1 MKSTIRV
8 QQIPEYR
15 PEAIQAFVEESF
27 RQFGGAEP
35 LFKAGDRVLLKPN
48 LLRAFAPE
56 RAVTTHPAVLEAV
69 MKALRDCS
77 VGEIAISDSPAFGS
91 LEAVALKAGY
101 GPLVKRYGA
110 RILPLLNPVP
120 LATDEGVPHLKISAD
135 IDRYDRI
142 INLPKVKSHVQ
153 MTLTLGIKNLFGLVI
168 GKRKP
173 VLHCLVKNDKVRF
186 GRMLVDIARRV
197 SPCLTLADGIV
208 AMQGNGPA
216 GGTPYRLGVLA
227 AGEDMT
233 ALDRV
238 MAEIVGAPL
247 DKVYTL
253 EAARQKGYGHYDL
266 KDIELISETPL
277 ELMRVA
283 DFRLADQPMDISFN
297 PLRVA
302 RSFLRQLFEVG
313 IREKWTRGSA
323 G

>member
-15 PEAIQAFVEESF
+15 PEAVQAFVEDSF
-27 RQFGGAEP
+27 RQFGGAKP
-35 LFKAGDRVLLKPN
+35 LFK
-48 LLRAFAPE
+48 
-56 RAVTTHPAVLEAV
+56 VTTHPALLGAV
-69 MKALRDCS
+69 CKALRDCS

-101 GPLVKRYGA
+101 GPLAKRYGA
-110 RILPLLNPVP
+110 RILPLANPAP
-120 LATDEGVPHLKISAD
+120 LATDEGVLHLKISAD

-197 SPCLTLADGIV
+197 APCLTLADGIV

-227 AGEDMT
+227 AGEDLT

-238 MAEIVGAPL
+238 LAEIVGAPL

-253 EAARQKGYGHYDL
+253 KAARQKGYGKYDL
-266 KDIELISETPL
+266 KDIELHSNTPL
-277 ELMRVA
+277 DLMRVA

-302 RSFLRQLFEVG
+302 RSYLRQLFEVG
-313 IREKWTRGSA
+313 IREKWARRNA